1 VILRN
6 QVANK
11 SRYYCIVIISR
22 HIFCKYY
29 IIILALEMLQS
40 TLSNLSPCKF
50 IYIKKLFVF
59 RKISNYHYF
68 QYLFVIFELLDRYRK
83 KMMFFV

>member
-1 VILRN
+1 
-6 QVANK
+6 
-11 SRYYCIVIISR
+11 
-22 HIFCKYY
+22 
-29 IIILALEMLQS
+29 MLQS